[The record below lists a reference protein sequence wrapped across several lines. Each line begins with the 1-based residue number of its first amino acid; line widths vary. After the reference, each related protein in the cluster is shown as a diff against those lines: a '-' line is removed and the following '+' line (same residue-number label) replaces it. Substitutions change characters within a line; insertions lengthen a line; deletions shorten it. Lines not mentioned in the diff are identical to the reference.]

1 MNTNPDIFQYENAAD
16 FLKAKLQAIQK
27 KNPKFSARAWA
38 LKLKMPFPANL
49 SRILAGQRR
58 LTVRLARKLAQELDL
73 SAKEAAHLEVLAE
86 MGRIRE
92 PAVVRHLKAGAELPA
107 KNLSSEVLGLFSKWY
122 FSVIVEMLSLKQ
134 NETGVDWIVRRLG
147 GRVSSEDIK
156 SVLEFLKSAGIA
168 QATRTGFLRRHI
180 AGSLANFTLE
190 HEASVEAFLASQI
203 EQSRLAL
210 RRLPVGQR
218 KLSSVT
224 VALRAEDVSRA
235 KKIMDRASA
244 ELLKLGADEDADQVY
259 QFNAQ
264 FFAVTESD
272 VSK

>member
-16 FLKAKLQAIQK
+16 FLKAKLHSIQK

-58 LTVRLARKLAQELDL
+58 LTVPLARKLAQELNL
-73 SAKEAAHLEVLAE
+73 SSKEAAHLEVLAE

-92 PAVVRHLKAGAELPA
+92 PAVVKQLKAELPA
-107 KNLSSEVLGLFSKWY
+107 KNLSSEILALFSQWY
-122 FSVIVEMLSLKQ
+122 FSAIVEMLSLKQ

-147 GRVSSEDIK
+147 GRVARED
-156 SVLEFLKSAGIA
+156 VLAVLQFLKSAGIA
-168 QATRTGFLRRHI
+168 ERTRAGYLRRRL

-203 EQSRLAL
+203 EQSRQML
-210 RRLPVGQR
+210 RRLPVGRR

-224 VALRAEDVSRA
+224 VALRAEDVPRA

-264 FFAVTESD
+264 FFAVTE
-272 VSK
+272 

>member
-16 FLKAKLQAIQK
+16 FLKAKLQAIQQ

-58 LTVRLARKLAQELDL
+58 LTVPLARKLALELNL
-73 SAKEAAHLEVLAE
+73 NAREAAHLEVLAE

-92 PAVVRHLKAGAELPA
+92 PGVVRQLGTRAAELPS
-107 KNLSSEVLGLFSKWY
+107 KNLSSEVLALFSKWY
-122 FSVIVEMLSLKQ
+122 FSAIVEMLSLKQ
-134 NETGVDWIVRRLG
+134 GETGVDWIVRRLG
-147 GRVSSEDIK
+147 GRVSDEDVS
-156 SVLEFLKSAGIA
+156 SVLEFLKSSGIA
-168 QATRTGFLRRHI
+168 EVSGAGFLRRRL

-190 HEASVEAFLASQI
+190 HEASVEAFLSSQI
-203 EQSRLAL
+203 EQSRQML
-210 RRLPVGQR
+210 RRLPVGRR

-224 VALRAEDVSRA
+224 IALRAEDVDRA

-264 FFAVTESD
+264 FFAVTE
-272 VSK
+272 